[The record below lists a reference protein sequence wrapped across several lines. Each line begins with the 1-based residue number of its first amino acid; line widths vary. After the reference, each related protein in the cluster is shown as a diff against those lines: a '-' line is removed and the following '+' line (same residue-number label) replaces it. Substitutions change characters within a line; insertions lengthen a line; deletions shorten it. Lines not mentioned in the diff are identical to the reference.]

1 MPREEEPPKPLLFRG
16 GAGLQSPG
24 PFAIIALGALGRR
37 ICFFD
42 EYGKGKNVQMKEI
55 TSAELRE
62 KFLAFMES
70 KGHHRIASASVI
82 PENDPTV
89 LFTTAG
95 MHPLVPYLMGTPHPA
110 GTRLT
115 DVQKCI
121 RTGDID
127 DVGDPSHLTF
137 FEMLG
142 NWSLGDYFKQDMI
155 PWSWEFLTSPEY
167 LGLPKDKL
175 AFTVFE
181 GDEDCPRDEES
192 YNLWRNCGVKE
203 ENLFFLPKE
212 NNWWG
217 PAGITGPCGSDTEMF
232 IITDK
237 EPCGPDCSPA
247 CSCGRYLE
255 IWNDVFMQYNK
266 TAEGKYEPL
275 AKKNVDT
282 GMGLER
288 TVCVLNGK
296 KSVYEIDAFAQI
308 LARIAEL
315 SGKEYGAEEGT
326 TKAFRIIADHMR
338 TSTFILGDD
347 RGVSPSNTDQG
358 YILRRLIRRAV
369 RYGMQLGM
377 PEGFTVEIARVI
389 IDQYKEVYPELERNA
404 AFVLEQLQLEEGR
417 FARTLKQGEKEFEK
431 VYNNVVQTRA
441 LLEGILGAADK
452 VALAKE
458 LAESKKLRP
467 SPDMMPI
474 IEAAKAGDAAALE
487 AAVKTRMESLGTM
500 DGRSAFKLY
509 DTYGFPI
516 EMTRELAAEKGLAI
530 DENDFAE
537 RFKKHQELS
546 HQGADQKFKGGLAD
560 NSEQTARL
568 HTATHLL
575 HAALRKVLG
584 DEVAQKGSNITAE
597 RLRFDFS
604 FGRKMTP
611 EEIKEVERLVNV
623 AIDAKVPVVCEE
635 MTVPEAKAKG
645 AIGLFENKYGE
656 RVRTYKMG
664 EYSFEIC
671 GGPHAENTGD
681 LGSFKIQKEESSSAG
696 VRRIKATIQPKA

>member
-1 MPREEEPPKPLLFRG
+1 
-16 GAGLQSPG
+16 
-24 PFAIIALGALGRR
+24 
-37 ICFFD
+37 
-42 EYGKGKNVQMKEI
+42 MKQI
-55 TSAELRE
+55 TSAQLRE
-62 KFLAFMES
+62 MFQKFMES
-70 KGHHRIASASVI
+70 KGHHRIQSASVI

-142 NWSLGDYFKQDMI
+142 NWSLGDYFKKEAI
-155 PWSWEFLTSPEY
+155 SWSWEFLTSPEY
-167 LGLPKDKL
+167 LGLDKDRL
-175 AFTVFE
+175 AFSVFA
-181 GDEDCPRDEES
+181 GNEDCPRDVES
-192 YNLWRNCGVKE
+192 HDLWRSMGVE
-203 ENLFFLPKE
+203 EDHIFYLPKE

-217 PAGITGPCGSDTEMF
+217 PAGITGPCGPDTEMF

-237 EPCGPDCSPA
+237 APCGPNCSPA

-266 TAEGKYEPL
+266 QKDGSFLPL

-288 TVCVLNGK
+288 TICVLTGK
-296 KSVYEIDAFAQI
+296 KTVYETDAFADI
-308 LARIAEL
+308 LAKIAEL
-315 SGKEYGAEEGT
+315 SGKTYGESEEV

-369 RYGMQLGM
+369 RYGMSLGM
-377 PEGFTVEIARVI
+377 AEGFTAQIARVI
-389 IDQYKEVYPELERNA
+389 IDQYREVYPELERNS

-431 VYNNVVQTRA
+431 VYANAVNTRA
-441 LLEGILGAADK
+441 LLESILNAEDKAAF
-452 VALAKE
+452 ARE
-458 LAESKKLRP
+458 LAQQKKLRP
-467 SPDMMPI
+467 SPDMLPI
-474 IEAAKAGDAAALE
+474 IEAANAGDEAALV
-487 AAVKTRMESLGTM
+487 AALNARMATLDTL

-516 EMTRELAAEKGLAI
+516 EMTIELAAEKGLKV
-530 DENDFAE
+530 DEADFAE

-560 NSEQTARL
+560 HSEQTAKL

-604 FGRKMTP
+604 FGRKVTK
-611 EEIKEVERLVNV
+611 EELDEVEKLVNE
-623 AIDAKVPVVCEE
+623 AIAAKAPVVCEE
-635 MTVPEAKAKG
+635 MTVPEAKEKG
-645 AIGLFENKYGE
+645 AIGLFESKYGE
-656 RVRTYKMG
+656 KVRTYKMG
-664 EYSFEIC
+664 EFSFEIC
-671 GGPHAENTGD
+671 GGPHATNTGD
-681 LGSFKIQKEESSSAG
+681 LGEFKIMKEESSSAG
-696 VRRIKATIQPKA
+696 VRRIKAVLK

>member
-1 MPREEEPPKPLLFRG
+1 
-16 GAGLQSPG
+16 
-24 PFAIIALGALGRR
+24 
-37 ICFFD
+37 
-42 EYGKGKNVQMKEI
+42 
-55 TSAELRE
+55 
-62 KFLAFMES
+62 
-70 KGHHRIASASVI
+70 
-82 PENDPTV
+82 
-89 LFTTAG
+89 

-142 NWSLGDYFKQDMI
+142 NWSLGDYFKKEAI
-155 PWSWEFLTSPEY
+155 SWSWEFLTSPEY
-167 LGLPKDKL
+167 LGLDKNRL
-175 AFTVFE
+175 AFSVFA
-181 GDEDCPRDEES
+181 GNDDCPRDVES
-192 YNLWRNCGVKE
+192 HDLWRSMGVE
-203 ENLFFLPKE
+203 EDHIFYLPKE

-217 PAGITGPCGSDTEMF
+217 PAGITGPCGPDTEMF

-237 EPCGPDCSPA
+237 APCGPNCSPA

-255 IWNDVFMQYNK
+255 IWNNVFMQYNK
-266 TAEGKYEPL
+266 QKDGSFLPL

-288 TVCVLNGK
+288 TICVLTGK
-296 KSVYEIDAFAQI
+296 KTVYETDAFADI
-308 LARIAEL
+308 LAKIAEL
-315 SGKEYGAEEGT
+315 SGKTYGESEEV

-369 RYGMQLGM
+369 RYGMSLDM
-377 PEGFTVEIARVI
+377 AEGFTAQIARVI
-389 IDQYKEVYPELERNA
+389 IDQYREVYPELERNS

-417 FARTLKQGEKEFEK
+417 FARTLRQGEKEFEK
-431 VYNNVVQTRA
+431 VYANAVNTRA
-441 LLEGILGAADK
+441 LLESILNAEDKAAF
-452 VALAKE
+452 ARE
-458 LAESKKLRP
+458 LAQQKKLRP
-467 SPDMMPI
+467 SPDMLPI
-474 IEAAKAGDAAALE
+474 IEAANAGDEAALV
-487 AAVKTRMESLGTM
+487 AALNARMATLDTL

-516 EMTRELAAEKGLAI
+516 EMTIELAAEKGLKV
-530 DENDFAE
+530 DEADFAE

-560 NSEQTARL
+560 HSEQTAKL

-604 FGRKMTP
+604 FGRKVTP
-611 EEIKEVERLVNV
+611 EELQQVEKLVNE
-623 AIDAKVPVVCEE
+623 AIQAKAPIVCEE

-645 AIGLFENKYGE
+645 AIGLFESKYGE
-656 RVRTYKMG
+656 KVRTYKMG

-671 GGPHAENTGD
+671 GGPHANNTGD
-681 LGSFKIQKEESSSAG
+681 LGEFKIMKEESSSAG
-696 VRRIKATIQPKA
+696 VRRIKAVLK